1 MVERS
6 EKYKRL
12 SRELNRKNAIA
23 NKRVKRLQSKDWQSP
38 ALTYVKNTGGK
49 FRNSTKYS
57 YNEMLKA
64 TKRVDNF
71 LKMDTSTTKG
81 TRKVVENWL
90 KSTGMDKVTK
100 TNNMTENAKL
110 MDKFFQVY
118 QKVQEYNELS
128 ARVRSYQAT
137 FNDVTNYF
145 EQHGT
150 HGTVEDILAD
160 VLDEQNESYQNE
172 NLDDNPFNFLL

>member
-1 MVERS
+1 MNKRS
-6 EKYKRL
+6 EKYKQL
-12 SRELNRKNAIA
+12 SRELNRKNSMA
-23 NKRVKRLQSKDWQSP
+23 NKRVKRLRTKPWQSP

-49 FRNSTKYS
+49 FTNSSNYS

-71 LKMDTSTTKG
+71 LKMETSTQKG
-81 TRKVVENWL
+81 TRKVVNNWL

-100 TNNMTENAKL
+100 TKDLVSNARL

-118 QKVQEYNELS
+118 SKVQEFNELS

-137 FNDVTNYF
+137 FNDVTKYF
-145 EQHGT
+145 EEHGA

-160 VLDEQNESYQNE
+160 VLDEQSESYQNE
-172 NLDDNPFNFLL
+172 NLDNDPFNFLE